1 MNAGREVVEK
11 TRGPKKLCNLANIS
25 QRVKAKA
32 DSEAHSLTQMR
43 TKLVIVDSYKFSAL
57 PLFSMVYTF
66 SKVYDLSVIL

>member
-1 MNAGREVVEK
+1 MVAK
-11 TRGPKKLCNLANIS
+11 TRGPKSCVIWPIS
-25 QRVKAKA
+25 HRELKEKA

-43 TKLVIVDSYKFSAL
+43 PKLVILDSYKFNAL